1 MQWIWKQN
9 SGHTGRESSV
19 AYDLFVKFLEMG
31 PERGVNPF
39 ALQQK
44 IAAAAVYDRARRFNW
59 IERANAYDEWLA
71 AGRPPEVLPQGQ
83 EKKPKSRPTPTA
95 EQAIRQAQT
104 RKATVTTAPPE
115 IYQQDSALEPEVIGA
130 AMEKAGS
137 DRLTGELLEYRQVMH
152 VVGKAMGL
160 RAVAIDGIVGI
171 MQGNI
176 ERTLKGHERAMQA
189 QDYVAASAQMQSV
202 NAMVLSFTKLCDTMS
217 KQAEAARACW
227 GDALGVNQML
237 KQMYQQM
244 EASRKMEAS
253 QD

>member
-1 MQWIWKQN
+1 VQWIWKQN
-9 SGHTGRESSV
+9 SGHKGRETAA
-19 AYDLFVKFLEMG
+19 AYSLFVEFLESG
-31 PERGVNPF
+31 PDRGVHRF
-39 ALQQK
+39 AKDRGLV
-44 IAAAAVYDRARRFNW
+44 APNVYDRAKRFNW
-59 IERANAYDEWLA
+59 VERAEAYDEWLA
-71 AGRPPEVLPQGQ
+71 AGRPPEVLPQE
-83 EKKPKSRPTPTA
+83 EKKPQRKLSPTEEA
-95 EQAIRQAQT
+95 IKQAKT
-104 RKATVTTAPPE
+104 KKATVPTAPPE

-176 ERTLKGHERAMQA
+176 ERTLKGHERAMAA

-244 EASRKMEAS
+244 EANRKMEAS